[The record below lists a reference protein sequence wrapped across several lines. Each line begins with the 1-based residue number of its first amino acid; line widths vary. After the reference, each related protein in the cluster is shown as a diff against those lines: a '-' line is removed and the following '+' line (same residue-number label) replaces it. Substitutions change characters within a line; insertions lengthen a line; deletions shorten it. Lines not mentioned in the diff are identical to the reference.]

1 MRHLESNTLFI
12 TSTNHFHWDP
22 RHDYAK
28 FAQAYLLQVK
38 IEEMQERVKNEMPED
53 YNENMPVFVVGD
65 FNSKPSSSVVQ
76 FFYGQ
81 GLNYSL
87 KEDMDHSIME
97 YTNKTKAFNKRD
109 KYYKEIQG
117 KLKGLKMYQEEKYY
131 ESAYEHYNK
140 EFNDDLS

>member
-1 MRHLESNTLFI
+1 
-12 TSTNHFHWDP
+12 
-22 RHDYAK
+22 
-28 FAQAYLLQVK
+28 
-38 IEEMQERVKNEMPED
+38 MQERVKNEMPED

-87 KEDMDHSIME
+87 KEDKDHSIME

-109 KYYKEIQG
+109 KYYKEI
-117 KLKGLKMYQEEKYY
+117 
-131 ESAYEHYNK
+131 
-140 EFNDDLS
+140 